1 MNKFGKPTDEEYL
14 TVCDAI
20 TDIVDTIPSL
30 PMSKRGQQHDALQE
44 LAPITPENKKGV
56 LSDL

>member
-20 TDIVDTIPSL
+20 TGIVDTIPSL
-30 PMSKRGQQHDALQE
+30 AMSKRGQQHDTPQE
-44 LAPITPENKKGV
+44 PAPITPEKKKGAS
-56 LSDL
+56 SDL

>member
-20 TDIVDTIPSL
+20 TGIVDTIPIL
-30 PMSKRGQQHDALQE
+30 AVSKREQQHNTLQE
-44 LAPITPENKKGV
+44 PAPITPERKKGV
-56 LSDL
+56 SSDL